1 MNNTGIVNGNVQ
13 ENVSARPNNQHS
25 SFPLS
30 YNLCLTARFGE
41 LNCHFAMEG
50 EKGDK
55 LPLRSDHDLR
65 TYSFK
70 APLMQDIEIHKTYFA
85 VPRESILPLNWPKLE
100 TQPTIGDDI
109 DAQEYGTSIK
119 AFYGKCYDILKTL
132 WDIAANGSETDENRT
147 YAMLRFLNLGN
158 LWFSRGSLMWQLGF
172 HVDLTLFDA
181 QNLKT
186 IKWDK
191 MYDLAIEQLIS
202 GIGAGAMSFNNNGF
216 YVVNEG
222 HQYLNNEYGIRAYTV
237 REFLDMIMHEADWT
251 IDFQDAETAG
261 IANDWMLNLTTDL
274 FTSYSPIKG
283 AQFDKKPIDIARVLA
298 YQIVC
303 AHYFSNDAV
312 DYIYS
317 AELYRQNIYSLADN
331 FCQTYGGQGWYQNL
345 GFTYNGVKTNSD
357 YLSAIVW
364 NMVKKT
370 FDYRT
375 TQNLDNIGKTTT
387 SQAFYQYLL
396 NIFWYQN
403 SLRYRDYFT
412 GARTRPLAVGNVNVN
427 VDTLNQVVSVI
438 DITRNIQMQRF
449 LNSVNRVGR
458 KFENY
463 LEGIFGG
470 GEVRYD
476 YHNPQFLTHVQD
488 TAYAVEVENTGDA
501 QMQNPN
507 SVTSIVKSNSG
518 RFAFEFTPDRPTI
531 VIGIEYFDV
540 ARNYIHQ
547 MDRQLFAV
555 DRFDRFLPDMQ
566 YIGDQEVYGAELS
579 MDNKADTFGY
589 QLRYAEYKQR
599 LNVAVGGFVENLPGY
614 IFKANE
620 DKFAHHYANGEVRLS
635 PYYIRSHPFELDGFY
650 VSLTGYSPASYFH
663 FIVKNH
669 NDMTATRNMAQTPTI
684 L

>member
-13 ENVSARPNNQHS
+13 ENVPARPNNQHS
-25 SFPLS
+25 SFPMS

-70 APLMQDIEIHKTYFA
+70 APLMQDIEIHKAYFA

-109 DAQEYGTSIK
+109 DAKQYGTSIE
-119 AFYGKCYDILKTL
+119 AFYEKAYNILKPL
-132 WDIAANGSETDENRT
+132 WDIAANGNETDFNRT
-147 YAMLRFLNLGN
+147 TAMLRFLELGN

-172 HVDLTLFDA
+172 HVDLTFYDA
-181 QNLKT
+181 SNLKT
-186 IKWDK
+186 MKWDK
-191 MYDLAIEQLIS
+191 MFDLAIEQLIS
-202 GIGAGAMSFNNNGF
+202 GIGNGAISCNNSGF

-222 HQYLNNEYGIRAYTV
+222 HPYLNNEYGIRAYTV
-237 REFLDMIMHEADWT
+237 REFLDMIMHEADWS
-251 IDFQDAETAG
+251 IDYQDAETAG
-261 IANDWMLNLTTDL
+261 IANDWIINLTTDL
-274 FTSYSPIKG
+274 FTSYAPIKG
-283 AQFDKKPIDIARVLA
+283 AQFAKKPIDIARALA

-317 AELYRQNIYSLADN
+317 AEIYRENIYSLLDKFMN
-331 FCQTYGGQGWYQNL
+331 PSYSQSWYAFDD
-345 GFTYNGVKTNSD
+345 FTYNGIKCKAD
-357 YLSAIVW
+357 YLSAALFNRALFFYRGNFSVSW
-364 NMVKKT
+364 LGTNMYEAYV
-370 FDYRT
+370 
-375 TQNLDNIGKTTT
+375 
-387 SQAFYQYLL
+387 QYLL
-396 NIFWYQN
+396 NMFWYQN

-449 LNSVNRVGR
+449 LNSVNRIGR

-507 SVTSIVKSNSG
+507 SVTSVVKSNSG

-531 VIGIEYFDV
+531 VIGVEYFDI
-540 ARNYIHQ
+540 ARNYVHQ

-555 DRFDRFLPDMQ
+555 DRFDRFLPEMQ

>member
-25 SFPLS
+25 KFPMS
-30 YNLCLTARFGE
+30 YNLCHTARFGE
-41 LNCHFAMEG
+41 INCHFAMEA
-50 EKGDK
+50 EKADN
-55 LPLRSDHDLR
+55 LPLRSEHDLR

-70 APLMQDIEIHKTYFA
+70 APLMQDIEIHKAYFA
-85 VPRESILPLNWPKLE
+85 VPRECILPINWQKLE

-109 DAQEYGTSIK
+109 DAQEYGTSIE
-119 AFYGKCYDILKTL
+119 AFYTKCYNILKKL
-132 WDIAANGSETDENRT
+132 WDIATDGNETDEHRT
-147 YAMLRFLNLGN
+147 NAMIRFLNLGN

-172 HVDLTLFDA
+172 HVELTLFDVSK
-181 QNLKT
+181 LRT

-191 MYDLAIEQLIS
+191 MFDQAIEQLIK
-202 GIGAGAMSFNNNGF
+202 GIGTGAMSFNNNGF

-222 HQYLNNEYGIRAYTV
+222 HPYLNNEYGIRAYTV
-237 REFLDMIMHEADWT
+237 REFLDMIMHEADWN

-261 IANDWMLNLTTDL
+261 IADNWIQNLDSDI
-274 FTSYSPIKG
+274 FANYSPIKG

-312 DYIYS
+312 DYIYN
-317 AELYRQNIYSLADN
+317 AEIYRENIYSLEDYILS
-331 FCQTYGGQGWYQNL
+331 QIWTPSWYKLL
-345 GFTYNGVKTNSD
+345 GFSYNGVNTPPD
-357 YLSAIVW
+357 YLCAKVFTNVLNYTIAYITGAKSNDDTMQRA
-364 NMVKKT
+364 
-370 FDYRT
+370 
-375 TQNLDNIGKTTT
+375 
-387 SQAFYQYLL
+387 YQYMI

-427 VDTLNQVVSVI
+427 VDVQNQIVSVI

-470 GEVRYD
+470 GKVGYD
-476 YHNPQFLTHVQD
+476 YHNPQFLAHVQD
-488 TAYAVEVENTGDA
+488 TAYAVEVENTGES
-501 QMQNPN
+501 QMKDPN
-507 SVTSIVKSNSG
+507 SVTAVVKSNSA
-518 RFAFEFTPDRPTI
+518 RFAFEFTPDRPSI
-531 VIGIEYFDV
+531 IIGVEYFDV
-540 ARNYIHQ
+540 ARNYVHQ

-555 DRFDRFLPDMQ
+555 DRFDRFLPEMQ

-620 DKFAHHYANGEVRLS
+620 DKFAHHYKDGEVRLS

-663 FIVKNH
+663 FIIKAH